1 MEYRVEE
8 LAKASGLPVDTIRF
22 YQGKG
27 LLPGPRRTGR
37 VAVYD
42 ERHLER
48 LKRIRALV
56 AEGFTLALVRKI
68 VDAPKAPPAAAT
80 KARAARARGRRTPA
94 LPEGA
99 EPLLR
104 ALVEESVGARS
115 FTRRELAAEAGMPEA
130 LLGAAEAAGLFQPIV
145 IAGEARYGESDL
157 EMARAGLALLSAGFP
172 LDEFLSVAVDHAR
185 ETQAL
190 ADRAIALFDRHVRKA
205 GAPESGGRDPG
216 AITEAFRALLPEATR
231 LVAFY
236 FQRTLVTRAL
246 ARLAGG
252 GENDALAAAL
262 AATESPRLEVAW
274 R

>member
-1 MEYRVEE
+1 MDYRVEE
-8 LAKASGLPVDTIRF
+8 LALASGLPVDTIRF

-27 LLPGPRRTGR
+27 LLPPPRRAGR

-48 LKRIRALV
+48 LKRIRGLV
-56 AEGFTLALVRKI
+56 AQGFTLALVRKI
-68 VDAPKAPPAAAT
+68 VDAPDAPPVEGGS
-80 KARAARARGRRTPA
+80 RRGRTRAGRAPA

-104 ALVEESVGARS
+104 ALVEESVGSRS
-115 FTRRELAAEAGMPEA
+115 FTRSELAAEAGMPEA
-130 LLGAAEAAGLFQPIV
+130 LLAAAEAAGLFQPIV
-145 IAGEARYGESDL
+145 IGGEARYGESDL

-205 GAPESGGRDPG
+205 GGAAPDARAPG

-252 GENDALAAAL
+252 GEDDALAAAL

>member
-1 MEYRVEE
+1 MDYRVED
-8 LAKASGLPVDTIRF
+8 LAKAAGLPVDTIRF

-42 ERHLER
+42 EQHLAR

-68 VDAPKAPPAAAT
+68 LDAPEGRKPASS
-80 KARAARARGRRTPA
+80 RAASKSEAG
-94 LPEGA
+94 
-99 EPLLR
+99 PLLR
-104 ALVEESVGARS
+104 ALVAESVGARS

-130 LLGAAEAAGLFQPIV
+130 LLAAAEAAGLFQPIV
-145 IAGEARYGESDL
+145 IGGEARYGESDL

-172 LDEFLSVAVDHAR
+172 LDEFLTIAVDHAR

-190 ADRAIALFDRHVRKA
+190 ADRAIDLFDRHVRKP
-205 GAPESGGRDPG
+205 GAADAVGREAG
-216 AITEAFRALLPEATR
+216 AITDAFRALLPEATR

-246 ARLAGG
+246 TRLAGG
-252 GENDALAAAL
+252 GENDALAQAL
-262 AATESPRLEVAW
+262 AATESPRLEVSW

>member
-1 MEYRVEE
+1 MDYRVEE
-8 LAKASGLPVDTIRF
+8 LARTSRLPIDTIRF

-27 LLPGPRRTGR
+27 LLPAPRRMGR
-37 VAVYD
+37 LAVYD

-56 AEGFTLALVRKI
+56 GEGFTLALVRKI
-68 VDAPKAPPAAAT
+68 LDAPAAPAGSASKRGKAS
-80 KARAARARGRRTPA
+80 GRRA
-94 LPEGA
+94 VSLPEEA

-104 ALVEESVGARS
+104 ALVEESVGSRS
-115 FTRRELAAEAGMPEA
+115 LTRRELAAEAGMPEA
-130 LLGAAEAAGLFQPIV
+130 LLAAAEAAGLFQPIV
-145 IAGEARYGESDL
+145 IGGEARYGESDL

-190 ADRAIALFDRHVRKA
+190 ADRAIELFDRHVRKA
-205 GAPESGGRDPG
+205 GGAFASGRDSG

-246 ARLAGG
+246 SRLAGG

>member
-1 MEYRVEE
+1 MEYRVEN

-27 LLPGPRRTGR
+27 LLPAPRRSGR

-48 LKRIRALV
+48 LKQIRGLV

-68 VDAPKAPPAAAT
+68 IDAPAGQPDGAKA
-80 KARAARARGRRTPA
+80 KRARTRGRGTPA

-130 LLGAAEAAGLFQPIV
+130 LLAAAEAAGLFQPIV
-145 IAGEARYGESDL
+145 AGGEARYGESDL

-172 LDEFLSVAVDHAR
+172 LDEFLSIAVDHAR

-205 GAPESGGRDPG
+205 GGSDTSARDPG

-246 ARLAGG
+246 VRLAGG

-262 AATESPRLEVAW
+262 AATESPRLEVSW

>member
-1 MEYRVEE
+1 MDYRVEE
-8 LAKASGLPVDTIRF
+8 LAQASGLPVDTIRF

-27 LLPGPRRTGR
+27 LLPAPRRAGR

-42 ERHLER
+42 DQHLER
-48 LKRIRALV
+48 LKRIRGLV
-56 AEGFTLALVRKI
+56 AEGFTLGLVRKML
-68 VDAPKAPPAAAT
+68 DAPAPLAET
-80 KARAARARGRRTPA
+80 
-94 LPEGA
+94 

-104 ALVEESVGARS
+104 ALVNESVGARS

-130 LLGAAEAAGLFQPIV
+130 LLMAAEAAGLFQPIV

-157 EMARAGLALLSAGFP
+157 AMARAGLSLLSAGFP

-190 ADRAIALFDRHVRKA
+190 ADRAIELFDRHVRKA
-205 GAPESGGRDPG
+205 GGADAKVRDVG
-216 AITEAFRALLPEATR
+216 AITEAFRVLLPDATR

-252 GENDALAAAL
+252 GENDALAEAL